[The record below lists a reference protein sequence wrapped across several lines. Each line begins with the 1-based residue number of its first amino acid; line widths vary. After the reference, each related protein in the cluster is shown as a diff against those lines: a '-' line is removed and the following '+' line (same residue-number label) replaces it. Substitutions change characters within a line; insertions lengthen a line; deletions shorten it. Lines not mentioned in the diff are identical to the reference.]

1 VLHRVGNCGARDLT
15 QTLMPFD
22 FYAVVVGSGFGASVV
37 AYRLADAGK
46 KVCVLERGKKYPPG
60 SFPRSPRDVA
70 RNFWDP
76 ASGLFGMFDLWSF
89 RRFEAL
95 VSSGLGGGSLIYAN
109 VLIRKDPNWF
119 VDEEPGGCRPWPISY
134 DDLATHYKAVEEM
147 LGAQRYPFDHLPY
160 SQTPKTIAMRE
171 AAQKRG
177 LDWYLPKLAV
187 TFGNPHADPVPGVQI
202 VEEPPAMYGLPRDTC
217 RLCGECDVG
226 CNYGSKNTLD
236 FNYLSQSKKRG
247 ADIRTLAEVRRFER
261 WEGGYRIDYVD
272 HSADAEAARPTKK
285 RDEQKHVTVTAEKLV
300 LGAGTF
306 GSTYLLLRN
315 RSAFPNISPA
325 LGTRFSGNGDIL
337 SFLHQARRHVGGKSV
352 PRWLNPGFGPVI
364 TSAIRVGDRLD
375 GCGEEGRG
383 FYIEDGGVPQFLNWL
398 VESSGVSGV
407 VPRAVMFGLRRALA
421 HARGDPR
428 SNVSG
433 AVDRL
438 FAGGRRSSTWLPVL
452 AMGRDVPGGRMRLK
466 RGDLDLDWS
475 TQSSSAYFAKVG
487 RTLHEIA
494 EALEAKISDWP
505 LWLFKRVIT
514 VHPLGGC
521 PMGCSAQEGV
531 VNDRGQVF
539 GYPGVYVVDGS
550 VMPGPVGPNPSLT
563 IAAFADRAADAML
576 P

>member
-1 VLHRVGNCGARDLT
+1 
-15 QTLMPFD
+15 MPFD
-22 FYAVVVGSGFGASVV
+22 FDAVIVGSGFGASVV
-37 AYRLADAGK
+37 AYRLAKARK
-46 KVCVLERGKKYPPG
+46 RVCVLERGRKYPPG

-109 VLIRKDPNWF
+109 VLIRKDENWF
-119 VDEEPGGCRPWPISY
+119 VDEQPDGCRPWPISRAALEPHY
-134 DDLATHYKAVEEM
+134 DAVEDM

-171 AAQKRG
+171 AAEKRG
-177 LDWYLPKLAV
+177 LDWCLPNLAV
-187 TFGNPHADPVPGVQI
+187 TFRNPGEAPVPGI
-202 VEEPPAMYGLPRDTC
+202 PIDEPITTLHDLPRDTC
-217 RLCGECDVG
+217 RLCGECDIG

-236 FNYLSQSKKRG
+236 FNYLSQALDHD
-247 ADIRTLAEVRRFER
+247 ADIRPLAEVRRFER
-261 WEGGYRIDYVD
+261 WEGGYRIEYID
-272 HSADAEAARPTKK
+272 HSADAEAARPTGERKQ
-285 RDEQKHVTVTAEKLV
+285 QKPVTVTAEKLV

-315 RSAFPNISPA
+315 RSAFPDISPA
-325 LGTRFSGNGDIL
+325 LGTRFSGNGDL
-337 SFLHQARRHVGGKSV
+337 LTFLHHAPTG
-352 PRWLNPGFGPVI
+352 LNAGFGPVI

-383 FYIEDGGVPQFLNWL
+383 FYIEDGGVPQFFNWL
-398 VESSGVSGV
+398 VESSGALHV
-407 VPRAVMFGLRRALA
+407 VPRAVMFGLRRVLA
-421 HARGDPR
+421 HASGDPR

-452 AMGRDVPGGRMRLK
+452 AMGRDVPDGVMRLK
-466 RGDLDLDWS
+466 RGNLDLDWS
-475 TQSSSAYFAKVG
+475 TRSSSAYFAKVQ

-494 EALEAKISDWP
+494 RALDAKLANLP

-521 PMGCSAQEGV
+521 PMGCAPEEGV
-531 VNDRGQVF
+531 VDDRGRVF
-539 GYPGVYVVDGS
+539 GYPGLYVVDGS

>member
-1 VLHRVGNCGARDLT
+1 
-15 QTLMPFD
+15 MPFD
-22 FYAVVVGSGFGASVV
+22 FDAVIVGSGFGASVV
-37 AYRLADAGK
+37 AYRLAKEK
-46 KVCVLERGKKYPPG
+46 KRVCVLERGKKYPPG

-76 ASGLFGMFDLWSF
+76 ASGLFGMYDLWSF

-109 VLIRKDPNWF
+109 VLIRKDENWF
-119 VDEEPGGCRPWPISY
+119 VDEQPDGCRPWPISRSDLEPHY
-134 DDLATHYKAVEEM
+134 DAVETM
-147 LGAQRYPFDHLPY
+147 LGATPYPFGVTPY
-160 SQTPKTIAMRE
+160 NATPKTIAMLE
-171 AAQKRG
+171 AAEGRG
-177 LDWYLPKLAV
+177 LKWSLPNLAV
-187 TFGNPHADPVPGVQI
+187 TFGNPGAAPVPGVQI

-236 FNYLSQSKKRG
+236 FNYLSQAKEHG
-247 ADIRTLAEVRRFER
+247 ADIRTLAEVRRFEP
-261 WEGGYRIDYVD
+261 WNGGYRIDYVD
-272 HSADAEAARPTKK
+272 HFADAEAARPTEK
-285 RDEQKHVTVTAEKLV
+285 RDEQRHVTVTAEKLV

-315 RSAFPNISPA
+315 RSAFPSISPA
-325 LGTRFSGNGDIL
+325 LGTRFSGNGDVL
-337 SFLHQARRHVGGKSV
+337 SFLHHAATS
-352 PRWLNPGFGPVI
+352 LNPGFGPVI

-383 FYIEDGGVPQFLNWL
+383 FYIEDGGVPQFFNWL
-398 VESSGVSGV
+398 QESSGALHV
-407 VPRAVMFGLRRALA
+407 VPRAVMFGLRRVLA
-421 HARGDPR
+421 HASGDPR

-433 AVDRL
+433 AIDRL

-475 TQSSSAYFAKVG
+475 AQSSSAYFAKVG

-521 PMGCSAQEGV
+521 PMGCAPNEGV
-531 VNDRGQVF
+531 VDHEGQVF
-539 GYPGVYVVDGS
+539 GYSGLYVVDGS

>member
-1 VLHRVGNCGARDLT
+1 MSLT
-15 QTLMPFD
+15 EHFD
-22 FYAVVVGSGFGASVV
+22 AVVVGSGFGASVV
-37 AYRLADAGK
+37 AYRLAEAGEQ
-46 KVCVLERGKKYPPG
+46 VCVLERGRAYPPG

-70 RNFWDP
+70 RSVWDP
-76 ASGLFGMFDLWSF
+76 RSGLFGMFDIWSF
-89 RRFEAL
+89 RRFESV

-109 VLIRKDPNWF
+109 VLIRKDPQWF
-119 VDEEPGGCRPWPISY
+119 VEESPGGYRPCPVSY
-134 DDLATHYKAVEEM
+134 DDLEPHYKNVEDM
-147 LGAQRYPFDHLPY
+147 LGAQQYPFHLEPY

-171 AAQKRG
+171 AAQWLG
-177 LDWYLPKLAV
+177 LEWKLPNLAV
-187 TFGNPHADPVPGVQI
+187 TFANRGEAPVIGKPI
-202 VEEPPAMYGLPRDTC
+202 REESPNLHGRTRDTC
-217 RLCGECDVG
+217 RLCGECDAG

-236 FNYLSQSKKRG
+236 YTYLSRAKDHG
-247 ADIRTLAEVRRFER
+247 AEIRTLAEVRRIEPMAG
-261 WEGGYRIDYVD
+261 GGYRITYVQHD
-272 HSADAEAARPTKK
+272 PDDDRARPITALP
-285 RDEQKHVTVTAEKLV
+285 HITVTAEKLV
-300 LGAGTF
+300 LGACTF

-315 RSAFPNISPA
+315 RSAFPTISPA

-352 PRWLNPGFGPVI
+352 PRCLNPGFGPEI

-375 GCGEEGRG
+375 GCGEEVRG
-383 FYIEDGGVPQFLNWL
+383 FYIEDGGVRQFLNWL

-452 AMGRDVPGGRMRLK
+452 AMGRDVPGGRMGLK

-531 VNDRGQVF
+531 VDDRGQVF

-563 IAAFADRAADAML
+563 IAAFADRAA
-576 P
+576 

>member
-1 VLHRVGNCGARDLT
+1 
-15 QTLMPFD
+15 MPFD

-383 FYIEDGGVPQFLNWL
+383 LHRGWRRSAVPQLARRKQRC
-398 VESSGVSGV
+398 V
-407 VPRAVMFGLRRALA
+407 RRRATCGDVRIAARTGSRTRGSTEQRQRGRRPPVRRRTEIFHLA
-421 HARGDPR
+421 
-428 SNVSG
+428 SG
-433 AVDRL
+433 ARHGSRRPRRPDG
-438 FAGGRRSSTWLPVL
+438 AQARRSRS
-452 AMGRDVPGGRMRLK
+452 
-466 RGDLDLDWS
+466 
-475 TQSSSAYFAKVG
+475 
-487 RTLHEIA
+487 
-494 EALEAKISDWP
+494 
-505 LWLFKRVIT
+505 
-514 VHPLGGC
+514 
-521 PMGCSAQEGV
+521 
-531 VNDRGQVF
+531 
-539 GYPGVYVVDGS
+539 
-550 VMPGPVGPNPSLT
+550 
-563 IAAFADRAADAML
+563 
-576 P
+576 